1 MGVGKN
7 IKGLR
12 IAAGLTQTQLAKEA
26 RIDQSGLSKIE
37 REENE
42 SVTLP
47 TLRKIAKALDC
58 SVAALLENEDT
69 GKKIR
74 ELT

>member
-12 IAAGLTQTQLAKEA
+12 IAAGLTQTQLAKKA
-26 RIDQSGLSKIE
+26 HIDQSGLSKIE
-37 REENE
+37 RGENE

-47 TLRKIAKALDC
+47 MLRKIAKALDC
-58 SVAALLENEDT
+58 SVVALLEDEDK

-74 ELT
+74 ELP